1 MADTI
6 LVTGALGNVG
16 SAVVQALSAAGYAPR
31 AADLSVTQL
40 RARHGEMVE
49 AVALDQTRRGMSAF
63 VTGEVARLL
72 GRPPISL
79 RQFAAD
85 YRAVWQPQWL
95 FKGWPRRAWLRLSA
109 TRPTR
114 RPAAPHPA
122 ARAPRWAAGRR

>member
-49 AVALDQTRRGMSAF
+49 AVALDQTRRGMSGV
-63 VTGEVARLL
+63 VTGGGAPPV
-72 GRPPISL
+72 GRPPVRP
-79 RQFAAD
+79 RQVRAGF
-85 YRAVWQPQWL
+85 RAVWAPPGAFQGGAAVSYNL
-95 FKGWPRRAWLRLSA
+95 LRL
-109 TRPTR
+109 RPR
-114 RPAAPHPA
+114 DLGWIWVVAVS
-122 ARAPRWAAGRR
+122 